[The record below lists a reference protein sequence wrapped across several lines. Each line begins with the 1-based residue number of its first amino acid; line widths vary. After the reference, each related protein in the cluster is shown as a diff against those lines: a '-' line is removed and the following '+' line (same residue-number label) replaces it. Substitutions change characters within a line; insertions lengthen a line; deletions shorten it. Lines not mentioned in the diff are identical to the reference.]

1 MVKNLA
7 MVAVYTAFTATS
19 IHTISMVMW
28 MSDMVGVR
36 ESVTTDFPSLCK
48 VQHQYSNVAIEIDF

>member
-1 MVKNLA
+1 
-7 MVAVYTAFTATS
+7 
-19 IHTISMVMW
+19 VMW